1 MQKPLQDRPGGETL
15 LQTPRAVCHWV
26 LRSLCSF
33 GCSLSSTGHT
43 GWMGASP
50 QHSHQSW
57 LRRAQPHSEGA
68 GTVLGRVTHTYTL
81 SHSHTHM
88 YHLPSN
94 KASQQ
99 DGIFPKNNPP
109 FPHQMNK
116 DTPVFHDAEESPHS
130 SQNAWNKAGGDDLGQ
145 VKVSLWLERAEGKWS
160 VLDGA
165 GPGAPGL
172 QDPSSV
178 LWDHME
184 KSLNLSSSAA
194 SSVTKGKGECVRQE
208 HPSWGLLG
216 HSTRTLGG
224 PGQDRAGDGPMG
236 HRRDGGK
243 LQCETRA
250 LPASLEQETQR
261 KGPAECG
268 LGKTLLGEAPR
279 PSRR

>member
-1 MQKPLQDRPGGETL
+1 MQRNPLTPARMPGTRL
-15 LQTPRAVCHWV
+15 VA
-26 LRSLCSF
+26 
-33 GCSLSSTGHT
+33 
-43 GWMGASP
+43 
-50 QHSHQSW
+50 
-57 LRRAQPHSEGA
+57 
-68 GTVLGRVTHTYTL
+68 
-81 SHSHTHM
+81 
-88 YHLPSN
+88 
-94 KASQQ
+94 
-99 DGIFPKNNPP
+99 
-109 FPHQMNK
+109 
-116 DTPVFHDAEESPHS
+116 
-130 SQNAWNKAGGDDLGQ
+130 DDLGQ
-145 VKVSLWLERAEGKWS
+145 VKVSPWLERVEGKWS

-224 PGQDRAGDGPMG
+224 PGQDRAGDDPMG
-236 HRRDGGK
+236 HRRDGEK

-261 KGPAECG
+261 KEPAECVS
-268 LGKTLLGEAPR
+268 LGKHSWVEPPDPPGDEIVQDHPRQDCPSSTGGVRGLVRGQSVQPPPPSAPATGDSGCSLPCWLLSSPGSMQAQPQQAPVQAEV
-279 PSRR
+279 

>member
-1 MQKPLQDRPGGETL
+1 MLFWL
-15 LQTPRAVCHWV
+15 LPQFH
-26 LRSLCSF
+26 RSHRMD
-33 GCSLSSTGHT
+33 GSLSSAPVLAVQGSATLRGSR
-43 GWMGASP
+43 GCPG
-50 QHSHQSW
+50 QGHSHIHT
-57 LRRAQPHSEGA
+57 L
-68 GTVLGRVTHTYTL
+68 TLTHTYVPFTL
-81 SHSHTHM
+81 
-88 YHLPSN
+88 
-94 KASQQ
+94 QQ
-99 DGIFPKNNPP
+99 GKPAGWNFPKKGNPP